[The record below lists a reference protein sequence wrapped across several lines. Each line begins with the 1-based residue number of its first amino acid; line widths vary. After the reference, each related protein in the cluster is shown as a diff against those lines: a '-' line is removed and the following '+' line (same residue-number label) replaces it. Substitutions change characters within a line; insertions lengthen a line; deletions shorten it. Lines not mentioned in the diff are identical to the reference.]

1 MPNVIGMGARDA
13 VFLIESRG
21 ARVVLKGRGKVK
33 QQSKP
38 SGAKMHKGEKIT
50 LELA

>member
-1 MPNVIGMGARDA
+1 MPDVTGMGARDA

-33 QQSKP
+33 HQSKP
-38 SGAKMHKGEKIT
+38 AGTQMRKGEKIT
-50 LELA
+50 LEVA